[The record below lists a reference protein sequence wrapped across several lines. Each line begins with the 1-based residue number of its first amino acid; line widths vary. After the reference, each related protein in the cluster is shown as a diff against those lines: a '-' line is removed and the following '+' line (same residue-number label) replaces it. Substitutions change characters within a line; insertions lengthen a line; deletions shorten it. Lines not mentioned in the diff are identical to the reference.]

1 VCVCVSGPVFF
12 WSAKVK
18 NYLTTGEWKGE
29 VDLGKLS
36 HFIFG
41 LLCGRICVLGKDYA
55 LIMGP
60 QVFGPGQISTKLAFE
75 RT

>member
-1 VCVCVSGPVFF
+1 MCVC
-12 WSAKVK
+12 
-18 NYLTTGEWKGE
+18 EWPSIFLVCQSQKLSNNRKGE

-41 LLCGRICVLGKDYA
+41 LLCERICVLGKDYA